1 MSGEFYQRLRVEP
14 TATTGQIKSAYSQA
28 VAELVRRRK
37 ALAEQGDDASELEGA
52 RGHLDEAWEVLSD
65 PVRRRRYD
73 AMLAWRSG
81 AGEGGDFWARV
92 QPSLVHPA
100 AAAAIRLLR
109 RTTHLSELGE
119 VRQSPSAA
127 EGEPPTLVPADED
140 RTAPV
145 AFTLGTQPVSDPG
158 APVVPLPTASPSP
171 PGSSLRVVDG
181 SPGASSVIVLP
192 SDAPRAKTLAAE
204 DIALLVDQHGFS
216 GALLRSVR
224 EARDLSLQ
232 DVADQTRISVRYLQG
247 IEDEDFGSLP
257 SPTFVQG
264 YVREMV
270 RMLRID
276 SSGVVDGY
284 MRRFSGE

>member
-28 VAELVRRRK
+28 VAELVRQRK
-37 ALAEQGDDASELEGA
+37 ALAEQGDDSAALTGA

-73 AMLAWRSG
+73 AMLQWMASSDTS
-81 AGEGGDFWARV
+81 GDFWARV

-109 RTTHLSELGE
+109 RTTHLKELGE

-145 AFTLGTQPVSDPG
+145 AFVLGGTEASDPG
-158 APVVPLPTASPSP
+158 APVVSLPTALASA
-171 PGSSLRVVDG
+171 PGSSLKIVDG
-181 SPGASSVIVLP
+181 TPSASSVIVLP
-192 SDAPRAKTLAAE
+192 SDTPRSKTLAAE
-204 DIALLVDQHGFS
+204 DVALLVDQHGYS
-216 GALLRSVR
+216 GALLRSIR
-224 EARDLSLQ
+224 EARELSLQ

-247 IEDEDFGSLP
+247 IEEEDFASLP

-276 SSGVVDGY
+276 EVGVVDGY